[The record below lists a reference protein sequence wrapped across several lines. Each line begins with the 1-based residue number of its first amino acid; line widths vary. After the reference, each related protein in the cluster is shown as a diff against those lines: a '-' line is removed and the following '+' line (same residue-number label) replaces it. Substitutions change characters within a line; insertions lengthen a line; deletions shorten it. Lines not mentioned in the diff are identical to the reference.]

1 MSRENT
7 EREVMESR
15 SERRGVAESP
25 ITNVTEG
32 RREQAMRKALT
43 ITLVAALALFAGSAA
58 YANYCARD
66 VVPASTILVPYAVN
80 DMDGTVPDYQG
91 YTTILTITN
100 VSKEAQLIH
109 ITVWNA
115 LSEACLD
122 FNEVL
127 SGYDVWQINFRDM
140 IAGNF
145 NEFDTSRSSSA
156 VPNTGYRYPFE
167 WGPDGRSPY
176 VPPTAGVPLAGLPV
190 PDTTNMTNS
199 TDCQM
204 PYNKVDVSSNVECL
218 RSPLYAR
225 QHYGCDHVSNNLL
238 NFTKHFNVRS
248 KFIGKDWLSKL
259 TDDPLFYYVTVDAV
273 DRCNFLFPSDENYFA
288 QRYQNDNILIG
299 DIVYLSAR
307 DNFSE
312 AINAVHIESDSDGV
326 DLFNFYE
333 EKLSVPD
340 TDLDYLFTEPLATAL
355 AFNYYNGY
363 QGVFS
368 SVMMW
373 KNFSEFIEEVDSDYL
388 GWIDDCGPYLYYAW
402 DMDEHTISRTGSC
415 QVSPCSVN
423 DIDPNE
429 FPFETQKVAIDNVN
443 FDLPGTAGWMLV
455 VFPPS
460 FNFGPSGDA
469 TNPEDNFLIRRNYMA
484 WAGVTYNYAGYSA
497 GVEAATL
504 ANAHCFNQRQPVFG
518 IDYDTLPLVISPAPV
533 SE

>member
-1 MSRENT
+1 MRRENT

-15 SERRGVAESP
+15 SESCGVAESP
-25 ITNVTEG
+25 ITNDSEG

-80 DMDGTVPDYQG
+80 DMNGAVPDDQG

-100 VSKEAQLIH
+100 VSKEAQIIH

-127 SGYDVWQINFRDM
+127 TGYDVWQINFRDM
-140 IAGNF
+140 LAGNF
-145 NEFDTSRSSSA
+145 GLFDTSRSSSA
-156 VPNTGYRYPFE
+156 APNTGYRYPFE

-176 VPPTAGVPLAGLPV
+176 APPAAGVPLAGLPE
-190 PDTTNMTNS
+190 PEKTNILNS

-204 PYNKVDVSSNVECL
+204 PYGTINVASNVDCL

-225 QHYGCDHVSNNLL
+225 THFGCDHLANNIINL
-238 NFTKHFNVRS
+238 TKKFNVRS
-248 KFIGKDWLSKL
+248 KFVGKDWLAGL
-259 TDDPLFYYVTVDAV
+259 GDDPLFYYVTVDTV

-288 QRYQNDNILIG
+288 LRYQNDNILIG

-307 DNFSE
+307 GNFSE
-312 AINAVHIESDSDGV
+312 AINAVHIESDSDGQT
-326 DLFNFYE
+326 LFNFYE
-333 EKLSVPD
+333 ESLSEPT
-340 TDLDYLFTEPLATAL
+340 TDLPFLFTEPLATAL

-363 QGVFS
+363 QGVTS

-373 KNFSEFIEEVDSDYL
+373 KNYHEIISDITLDEF
-388 GWIDDCGPYLYYAW
+388 GMIDDCGAYLYYAW

-429 FPFETQKVAIDNVN
+429 FPFETQKVPIDNVN

-460 FNFGPSGDA
+460 YNFGSSMDP
-469 TNPEDNFLIRRNYMA
+469 TNPQGNPLIRRDYMA
-484 WAGVTYNYAGYSA
+484 WAGVTYNYGTYSA
-497 GVEAATL
+497 GVEAATM
-504 ANAHCFNQRQPVFG
+504 ANAHCFNQRQPTLG
-518 IDYDTLPLVISPAPV
+518 IDYDTLPLIISPAPPT
-533 SE
+533 E